1 MAENNSD
8 SDKFD
13 LEGLGALIGLGLL
26 AYGVYKIFTSSD
38 GTSSD
43 VDSSRKKHLSGWI
56 IEDIVNSSFRSLS
69 DVDLI
74 KLGLYYTMPDVLAG
88 KIKDDIYKQIMFERL
103 SEIQN
108 RILSLKEEYE
118 GYYLPHSESE
128 LYDLISFIKN
138 DCYEQI
144 KNTKFITNLKGEIL
158 KKIPGF
164 GMVGKFMNAKTE
176 YYLLNSIK
184 KSLTE
189 YFICIYVRGNPTQ
202 EAKEVLVR
210 HYVESFNHYAD
221 KATDG
226 IASTLGSIFR

>member
-1 MAENNSD
+1 M
-8 SDKFD
+8 
-13 LEGLGALIGLGLL
+13 G
-26 AYGVYKIFTSSD
+26 
-38 GTSSD
+38 
-43 VDSSRKKHLSGWI
+43 RQKKKLSNWI
-56 IEDIVNSSFRSLS
+56 IEVIVNLSFRSLS

-74 KLGLYYTMPDVLAG
+74 KLGLYYIMPDVLAG

-184 KSLTE
+184 ISLTE
-189 YFICIYVRGNPTQ
+189 YFTCLYVCGKDTQ
-202 EAKEVLVR
+202 EAKKVLAR
-210 HYVESFNHYAD
+210 RYVESFNHYAD

-226 IASTLGSIFR
+226 FASTLSSIFR